1 MKRLR
6 WKAGASPPT
15 ERITLLHLE
24 IKKLK
29 VSGIAPDNT
38 STFIEKLI
46 KKKAVVFLIY
56 IEPEKIFRPL
66 QISS

>member
-38 STFIEKLI
+38 KTFIKKTYKEKSCRL
-46 KKKAVVFLIY
+46 FDIY
-56 IEPEKIFRPL
+56 
-66 QISS
+66 

>member
-6 WKAGASPPT
+6 WKAGASPPGIFVAT
-15 ERITLLHLE
+15 LE
-24 IKKLK
+24 IKRLK

-38 STFIEKLI
+38 KTFIKKLI
-46 KKKAVVFLIY
+46 KKKAVVCLIY